1 MEWVAN
7 PLARGHQRPAL
18 PPARGG
24 CLLGI
29 MRTFESTYGASPARR
44 ARLKEMLRLPP
55 EERHRKFL
63 ADYDRYYGGGAAA
76 AAERARVIRAPVSTD
91 ADVVRTTFRFL
102 RSEEDDAELG
112 AWEARMARRY
122 YDKLFKEYCI
132 ADLSRYREQKI
143 GMRWRVEKEVV
154 TGKGQ
159 FSCGEKRCDATS
171 RLASYEVHFG
181 YREAGERKEAL
192 VKLRVCDSC
201 ARKLNHGRA
210 SAFPKVSEAS
220 GDGRRRRSGARDGDE
235 RRKRRRRD
243 DDDDSD
249 SDSDDDGVDEER
261 REQDAGTGGDGDAVW
276 SGKATVAAAER
287 GDAVWSGK
295 ATVAAAEPTREEE
308 FDRYFEDMF
317 A

>member
-1 MEWVAN
+1 
-7 PLARGHQRPAL
+7 
-18 PPARGG
+18 
-24 CLLGI
+24 

-44 ARLKEMLRLPP
+44 ARLKEMLRLP

-91 ADVVRTTFRFL
+91 ADVVRTTFQFL

-154 TGKGQ
+154 TGKGPRAAR
-159 FSCGEKRCDATS
+159 SDAARRHVSPLTRSTSDTERRGEKRSARQAPRVRVVRAKAQPRS
-171 RLASYEVHFG
+171 RLRLPEGIRSE
-181 YREAGERKEAL
+181 RRRTTEAER
-192 VKLRVCDSC
+192 
-201 ARKLNHGRA
+201 RA
-210 SAFPKVSEAS
+210 
-220 GDGRRRRSGARDGDE
+220 RRRRTTQTTAA
-235 RRKRRRRD
+235 RD

-249 SDSDDDGVDEER
+249 SDGDDDGVDATR
-261 REQDAGTGGDGDAVW
+261 TGDGRSRGRGRRGRGRRGRGRGLV
-276 SGKATVAAAER
+276 GEEATVAAAER

>member
-1 MEWVAN
+1 
-7 PLARGHQRPAL
+7 
-18 PPARGG
+18 
-24 CLLGI
+24 

-76 AAERARVIRAPVSTD
+76 AAERARVVRAPVGTD

-159 FSCGEKRCDATS
+159 FSCGEKRCDAS
-171 RLASYEVHFG
+171 SGLASYEVHFG

-192 VKLRVCDSC
+192 VKLRVCESC

-210 SAFPKVSEAS
+210 SAFPKVSVAS
-220 GDGRRRRSGARDGDE
+220 GGRRRRRSGARDGDE

-243 DDDDSD
+243 DDESEDESEDDSD
-249 SDSDDDGVDEER
+249 DESDDDEER
-261 REQDAGTGGDGDAVW
+261 REEDAGTGGNGDGD
-276 SGKATVAAAER
+276 GDGGDGDG
-287 GDAVWSGK
+287 GDADAAWSGK